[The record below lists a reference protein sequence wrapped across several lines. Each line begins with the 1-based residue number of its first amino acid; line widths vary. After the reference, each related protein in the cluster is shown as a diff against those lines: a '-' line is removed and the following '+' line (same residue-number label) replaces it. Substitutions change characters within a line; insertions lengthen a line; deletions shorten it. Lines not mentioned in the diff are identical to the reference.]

1 MNKIVDNFLTT
12 VVGANLARIRLA
24 EGLTQE
30 QLGLRAGITG
40 QYVAKIEQGKR
51 TPSLGVIEDL
61 ARAMGRDPLEMFR
74 RPRP

>member
-1 MNKIVDNFLTT
+1 MW
-12 VVGANLARIRLA
+12 
-24 EGLTQE
+24 EGLGWPVDHGRNGTMPKH
-30 QLGLRAGITG
+30 GKRYRDSA
-40 QYVAKIEQGKR
+40 AKIEQGKR